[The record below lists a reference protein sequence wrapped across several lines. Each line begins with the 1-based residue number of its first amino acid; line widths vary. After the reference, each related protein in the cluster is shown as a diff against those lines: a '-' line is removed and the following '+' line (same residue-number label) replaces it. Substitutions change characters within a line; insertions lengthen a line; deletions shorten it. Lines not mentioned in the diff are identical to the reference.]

1 LLLWSAW
8 GVQCSRTAESTI
20 TPVSTSSESNRCP
33 LCCLVALLLGLR
45 ECERHDEEGEQDWL
59 PQSHLSRDSLCE
71 IRWQFAGN
79 EKPGGWLEYTLQT
92 DGILEVCP
100 RVNNLVRRIV
110 APTNS
115 QRILLIGC
123 AARLR
128 RMKSTA
134 EA

>member
-1 LLLWSAW
+1 MMKKGSKI
-8 GVQCSRTAESTI
+8 GT
-20 TPVSTSSESNRCP
+20 
-33 LCCLVALLLGLR
+33 
-45 ECERHDEEGEQDWL
+45 
-59 PQSHLSRDSLCE
+59 QSHLSRDSLCE

-79 EKPGGWLEYTLQT
+79 EKPGGRLEYTLQT

-100 RVNNLVRRIV
+100 RFHNLVRGIV
-110 APTNS
+110 AHTSS
-115 QRILLIGC
+115 QRIRSIGC